1 MVRAASDA
9 LVHKLTSTDGC
20 MRRDL
25 MMSLVAVLSIPM
37 AASAQAGAASKCAPD
52 NAGLKLQAGFC
63 ASIFADTL
71 RGAREPVIAPNGD
84 VFLSSQG
91 RGSGGILALRELNHS
106 GRADVIQHFAS
117 GFTSAHVAL
126 FDGHLYAEATPPRT
140 GGRGSPA
147 PTISIV
153 RYPLKAGELT
163 PSGPADTI
171 VTGLPGQPGHFTR
184 NFVITRDGIL
194 YVNVGSATNSC
205 QTKDRAKG
213 SPGVN
218 PCTELETRAGI
229 WKFDARKRGQTQATG
244 VHFARGIRNAVGIA
258 ISPLDGKLWTTQ
270 HGRDNLGGPSGNWEF
285 DAKYNAEN
293 PAEELLQVNQ
303 GDDFGWPYCY
313 YSVEEHHLVLA
324 PEYGGDGKK
333 VAQCAQ
339 KKEPVA
345 VFPGHWAPNALFFY
359 TGSAF
364 PAKYKNGAFI
374 AFHGSWNR
382 SPEPAGGYNV
392 IFQPLG
398 NGKAAGPFEVFA
410 DGFSNA
416 TSGKNGNHRPSGL
429 AQAPDGALYVTDD
442 AGGRIYKIVY
452 SGK

>member
-1 MVRAASDA
+1 
-9 LVHKLTSTDGC
+9 
-20 MRRDL
+20 MRRNL
-25 MMSLVAVLSIPM
+25 IMSAVAVLSIPTL
-37 AASAQAGAASKCAPD
+37 ASAQAAAASKCAAD
-52 NAGLKLQAGFC
+52 NVGLKLQPGFC

-71 RGAREPVIAPNGD
+71 RGARELVVAPNGD

-91 RGSGGILALRELNHS
+91 RGTGGILALREQNHS
-106 GRADVIQHFAS
+106 GRADVIEKFAS
-117 GFTSAHVAL
+117 GFTSAHVQL
-126 FDGHLYAEATPPRT
+126 FDGYLYTEALPALPPGQRGGAGNTGRT
-140 GGRGSPA
+140 TA
-147 PTISIV
+147 IL
-153 RYPLKAGELT
+153 RYPLKAGDLT
-163 PSGPADTI
+163 PSGPPDTI
-171 VTGLPGQPGHFTR
+171 VSGLPSGVGHITR
-184 NFVITRDGIL
+184 NFAINRDGVL

-205 QTKDRAKG
+205 QEKDREKA

-218 PCTELETRAGI
+218 PCNELETRAGI
-229 WKFDARKRGQTQATG
+229 WKFDARKKNQTQATA
-244 VHFARGIRNAVGIA
+244 VHFAKGIRNAVGIT

-270 HGRDNLGGPSGNWEF
+270 HGRDNLGGPSGNWSF

-293 PAEELLQVNQ
+293 PAEELLQVNEN
-303 GDDFGWPYCY
+303 DDFGWPYCY

-382 SPEPAGGYNV
+382 
-392 IFQPLG
+392 
-398 NGKAAGPFEVFA
+398 
-410 DGFSNA
+410 
-416 TSGKNGNHRPSGL
+416 TS
-429 AQAPDGALYVTDD
+429 
-442 AGGRIYKIVY
+442 
-452 SGK
+452 